1 MIILE
6 HSAGAAGG
14 RRLHTKTTEK
24 KTCMRFNR
32 KQGGEENSKGWEL
45 VKREKKR
52 ATVPWIKAGIVYK

>member
-1 MIILE
+1 MHI
-6 HSAGAAGG
+6 
-14 RRLHTKTTEK
+14 KTTEK